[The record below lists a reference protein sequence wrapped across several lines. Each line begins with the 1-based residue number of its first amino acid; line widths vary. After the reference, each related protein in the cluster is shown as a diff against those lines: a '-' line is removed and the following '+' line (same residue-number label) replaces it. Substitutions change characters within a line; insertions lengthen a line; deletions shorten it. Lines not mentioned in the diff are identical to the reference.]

1 MENQPSHIYD
11 QLVESLE
18 SHLKKLQSE
27 KVFGFQ
33 KALFSTP
40 LEQKPAAK
48 VVQAITPAAA
58 PVALDTIEKKPL
70 VSLAA
75 PLKIEKESMQDIK
88 KTMERLF
95 PKIAI
100 KMAIPSDA
108 RAKNIKQSWKYK
120 SLFSDITILHSEQ
133 DEPLFLQ
140 NVAKALTDH
149 FFETKL
155 FSVEQIEKNHL
166 YDDLFASPKIKLI
179 LCTKKTLFQNKR
191 LASCYKEESSNPL
204 SKLALHPLIL
214 LEETAAYTNPS
225 LKRSLWTLLCQI
237 LRPLKS

>member
-1 MENQPSHIYD
+1 MHP
-11 QLVESLE
+11 
-18 SHLKKLQSE
+18 K
-27 KVFGFQ
+27 
-33 KALFSTP
+33 P
-40 LEQKPAAK
+40 LPK
-48 VVQAITPAAA
+48 VVEPLAQIPSPAPLATG
-58 PVALDTIEKKPL
+58 PIEKKPL
-70 VSLAA
+70 VSLVA
-75 PLKIEKESMQDIK
+75 PGKIEKESMQDIK

-100 KMAIPSDA
+100 KTEIPSDA
-108 RAKNIKQSWKYK
+108 KAKNIKQSWKYK

-133 DEPLFLQ
+133 EEPLFLQ
-140 NVAKALTDH
+140 NVAKALSDH
-149 FFETKL
+149 FFETNL

-179 LCTKKTLFQNKR
+179 LCTKKTLFQNRR
-191 LASCYKEESSNPL
+191 LSSCYKEDGSKPL

-214 LEETAAYTNPS
+214 LEETTAYTNDPS

>member
-140 NVAKALTDH
+140 NVAKAL
-149 FFETKL
+149 
-155 FSVEQIEKNHL
+155 
-166 YDDLFASPKIKLI
+166 
-179 LCTKKTLFQNKR
+179 
-191 LASCYKEESSNPL
+191 
-204 SKLALHPLIL
+204 
-214 LEETAAYTNPS
+214 
-225 LKRSLWTLLCQI
+225 
-237 LRPLKS
+237 